1 MNTVQPIRD
10 VNQIRQMEQILKDQ
24 NPRDY
29 ILFALGIYLGR
40 RISDILNLKVRDLRN
55 KDFFIIK
62 EQKTSKTI
70 RLSINP
76 KLKEALDNY
85 FQDKKDN
92 EYIIGSREYS
102 QYITVKEKVIDPITG
117 KKKTVSTKIKNTAPN
132 SPISRVMAW
141 NILNNVAR
149 KVGLTEIGTHSL
161 RKTFGMTLYEYTN
174 KNIVLV
180 QKILNHSSPE
190 VTLAYIGITQ
200 AEMDDAVCGIS
211 Y

>member
-10 VNQIRQMEQILKDQ
+10 INKIRQIESILKSQ

-40 RISDILNLKVRDLRN
+40 RISDILKLKVRDLRN

-62 EQKTSKTI
+62 EQKTNKTI

-76 KLKEALDNY
+76 RLKEALDEY
-85 FQDKKDN
+85 FIGKKDN
-92 EYIIGSREYS
+92 EYIIGSREHS
-102 QYITVKEKVIDPITG
+102 QFITIKEKITDPITG
-117 KKKTVSTKIKNTAPN
+117 KKKTVSTKIKNTSPN

-141 NILNNVAR
+141 NILNDAAR

-200 AEMDDAVCGIS
+200 CEMDEAVCGIS

>member
-1 MNTVQPIRD
+1 MNIVQPIRD

-40 RISDILNLKVRDLRN
+40 RISDILNLKVKDLRN

-62 EQKTSKTI
+62 EQKTGKNI

-85 FQDKKDN
+85 FQGKKDN

-102 QYITVKEKVIDPITG
+102 QYITIKEKVIDPITG
-117 KKKTVSTKIKNTAPN
+117 KKKTVGKKIKNTAPN

-141 NILNNVAR
+141 NILNGVAK

-180 QKILNHSSPE
+180 QKIPVSYTHLTLPTNRE
-190 VTLAYIGITQ
+190 V
-200 AEMDDAVCGIS
+200 
-211 Y
+211 